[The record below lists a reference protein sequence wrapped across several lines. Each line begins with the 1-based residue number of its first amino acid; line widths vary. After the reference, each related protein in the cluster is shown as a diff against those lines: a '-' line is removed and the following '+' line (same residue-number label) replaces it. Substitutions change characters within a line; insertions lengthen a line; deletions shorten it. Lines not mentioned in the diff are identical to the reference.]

1 MKKNKGG
8 VLVFVVIIFV
18 IATMI
23 GASISVLTR
32 ANTMQV
38 KVQKDNIDAH
48 YLARSGVEIM
58 YENLKTNNLMK
69 GFVNS
74 NTISGG
80 SFSYRFPDIPGS
92 VVDVKATAVQVV
104 GSDNKIVTIT
114 SKAKLNGISED
125 KKLELRFELVVKND
139 AGKKVIDTIR
149 DFKWSR

>member
-1 MKKNKGG
+1 MSKKKG
-8 VLVFVVIIFV
+8 VSLVYVIIV
-18 IATMI
+18 MVLATI
-23 GASISVLTR
+23 FATSISVLTR
-32 ANTMQV
+32 ANTMQA

-48 YLARSGVEIM
+48 YLARSGIEIM

-80 SFSYRFPDIPGS
+80 SFSYRFPDIPQS

-125 KKLELRFELVVKND
+125 EKLELRFELVVKND